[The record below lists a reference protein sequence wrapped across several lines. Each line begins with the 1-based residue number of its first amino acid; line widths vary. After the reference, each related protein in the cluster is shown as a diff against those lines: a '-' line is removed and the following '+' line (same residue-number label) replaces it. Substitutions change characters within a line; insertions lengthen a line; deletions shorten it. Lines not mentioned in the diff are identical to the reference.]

1 MSFKRMCILFAISVF
16 LIYAGLIVSLYSF
29 YSSEH
34 LLRIVA
40 SARALYAVRL
50 SIAAA
55 SVTVLISMTLAIPAA
70 YALSRYQFVGKRFI
84 DTLLELPLFVSPAA
98 LGAMILIFFNTPL
111 GTWVQGNVQQFVFTV
126 YGVILAQII
135 AVLGIAVRLVKA
147 VFDEIPR
154 RYEAVART
162 LGASRRQAFTSIT
175 LPHAYRGL
183 FAATVLTWAKAV
195 GEFGATVTVAGT
207 IAMRTETLPVSIYMR
222 LASADIEGAVG
233 SILIL
238 ITISLVVLYISRLI
252 FHGGGYVSS

>member
-1 MSFKRMCILFAISVF
+1 MSFKRLSITFAVSVF
-16 LIYAGLIVSLYSF
+16 LIYAGLIISLYSF

-34 LLRIVA
+34 LLRIIA
-40 SARALYAVRL
+40 SSRALYAVRL
-50 SIAAA
+50 SIVAA
-55 SVTVLISMTLAIPAA
+55 SVTVLVCMILAVPAA
-70 YALSRYQFVGKRFI
+70 YALSRYHFVGKRII

-98 LGAMILIFFNTPL
+98 LGAMILIFFNTPV
-111 GTWVQGNVQQFVFTV
+111 GDWIQGNVQQFVFTV

-154 RYEAVART
+154 RYEKVART
-162 LGASRRQAFTSIT
+162 LGASPYRAFSSIT

-183 FAATVLTWAKAV
+183 FAAMVLTWAKAV

-238 ITISLVVLYISRLI
+238 ITMSLVVLYLSRLI
-252 FHGGGYVSS
+252 FPGGGYVRS

>member
-1 MSFKRMCILFAISVF
+1 MTFKRLCIGFAFSVF
-16 LIYAGLIVSLYSF
+16 LIYAGLVVSLYSF

-34 LLRIVA
+34 LLRIIA
-40 SARALYAVRL
+40 SPRAFYAVRL
-50 SIAAA
+50 SVVAA
-55 SVTVLISMTLAIPAA
+55 SVTMLLSMVLAVPAA
-70 YALSRYQFVGKRFI
+70 YALSRYQFAGKRLVDI
-84 DTLLELPLFVSPAA
+84 LLELPLFVSPAA
-98 LGAMILIFFNTPL
+98 LGAMILVFFNTPL
-111 GTWVQGNVQQFVFTV
+111 GIWVQGNIQQFVFTV
-126 YGVILAQII
+126 YGVVLAQTV
-135 AVLGIAVRLVKA
+135 AVLGIAVRLAKA

-183 FAATVLTWAKAV
+183 FAAMVLTWAKAV

-238 ITISLVVLYISRLI
+238 ITISLVVLYLSRVL
-252 FHGGGYVSS
+252 FPGGGYVRG

>member
-1 MSFKRMCILFAISVF
+1 MTFKRLSILFAVSVF
-16 LIYAGLIVSLYSF
+16 IIYAALIVSLYSF

-34 LLRIVA
+34 LLRIMA
-40 SARALYAVRL
+40 SARALHAVRL
-50 SIAAA
+50 SIMAA
-55 SVTVLISMTLAIPAA
+55 SVTVLISMVLAIPAA
-70 YALSRYQFVGKRFI
+70 YALSRYQFTGKRFI

-111 GTWVQGNVQQFVFTV
+111 GSWIQGNVQQFVFTV

-147 VFDEIPR
+147 VFDETPR

-162 LGASRRQAFTSIT
+162 LGASRWRAFTGIT
-175 LPHAYRGL
+175 LPQAYRGL
-183 FAATVLTWAKAV
+183 FAAMVLTWAKAV

-238 ITISLVVLYISRLI
+238 ITISLVVLYLSRLL
-252 FHGGGYVSS
+252 FPGGNYVRS

>member
-1 MSFKRMCILFAISVF
+1 MSFKRLSILFAGSVF
-16 LIYAGLIVSLYSF
+16 LIYAGLIISLYSF
-29 YSSEH
+29 FSTEH

-40 SARALYAVRL
+40 SARTLYAVRL
-50 SIAAA
+50 SIVAA
-55 SVTVLISMTLAIPAA
+55 SITVLVSMILAIPAA
-70 YALSRYQFVGKRFI
+70 YALSRYHFVGKRAV

-111 GTWVQGNVQQFVFTV
+111 GTWIQGNVQQFVFTV
-126 YGVILAQII
+126 YGVILAQLI

-147 VFDEIPR
+147 VFDEIPL

-162 LGASRRQAFTSIT
+162 LGASPCRAFCSVT

-183 FAATVLTWAKAV
+183 FAAMVLTWAKAV

-238 ITISLVVLYISRLI
+238 ITLSLAVLYLSRLL
-252 FHGGGYVSS
+252 FPGGGYVRS